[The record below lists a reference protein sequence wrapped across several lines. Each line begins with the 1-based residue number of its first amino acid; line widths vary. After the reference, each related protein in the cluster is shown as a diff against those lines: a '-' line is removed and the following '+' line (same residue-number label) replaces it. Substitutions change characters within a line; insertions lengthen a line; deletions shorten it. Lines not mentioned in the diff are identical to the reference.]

1 MSVSIDGGDE
11 THRQEPTRESVH
23 SIEERET
30 VTKKRTDILK
40 HRRKLP
46 PTPFFSGTWKWVLRL
61 VFIGMAFGI
70 SALIVFYY
78 YVNED
83 LPQIKTLADY
93 NPPVITEVYTEDGQV
108 MAEFFRERRRVLPIE
123 TIPEKLKQAFIAAED
138 SRFYSHPGIDLLGIL
153 RAVFKNI
160 EAGGIVQGGSTI
172 TQQVTKS
179 FLLTPEK
186 SFMRKFKEAILAY
199 RIDKAFTKD
208 EILYLYLNQIYLG
221 QGAYGVESAAE
232 VYFGKTARELSLA
245 EMAVLAG
252 LPQAPTRY
260 SPIRYP
266 EKAKQRQIYVL
277 NRMVTEGYISEAE
290 AKEAMAAPLKLQPI
304 RKHVPDHV
312 SYYAEHVRR
321 YLESKYGAEALLTNG
336 FKVYTAASVPMHQKA
351 YDAMHAGLRELD
363 KRQGYRGPMKHL
375 DPPEIETFCKAFQE
389 RTPESQL
396 RPGAI
401 VTGVVVDVQDARQ
414 RALVRLGKTV
424 GVLSLSEMKW
434 ARKPNPEAQGGTI
447 RKISDTL
454 KTGDVIL
461 TRILEPFPGTKD
473 PLRLA
478 LEQTPAVQAALLS
491 METATGNV
499 RVMIGGRDFNESQF
513 NRAIQAKR
521 QPGSAFKPI
530 VYAAAIDQ
538 GYTPATF
545 IMDTPISFQD
555 DESDPVW
562 NPKNYDRQY
571 HGRVLLRTALE
582 KSLNVVTVKILQDI
596 GVDTVIDY
604 ARRLGIQSPI
614 DKNLSIALGSAVL
627 SPMELTTAFS
637 VFANQG
643 ELIQPLFITRIED
656 KSGKILETME
666 SEKKSVLDPRT
677 AYIMTSLLEGV
688 VKNGTARRLLALN
701 RPIAGKT
708 GTTSN
713 LHDAWFVGFS
723 PQLVTCVWVGFD
735 EMASLGRGETG
746 ASAALPIWMAFMK
759 QALAKY
765 PSTAFPIPEGIVFA
779 RIDADTGLL
788 AGPHS
793 ERVIFECFKEGTV
806 PQIQETPP
814 EPPSDFQRPSQPED
828 LFKSDI

>member
-1 MSVSIDGGDE
+1 
-11 THRQEPTRESVH
+11 
-23 SIEERET
+23 
-30 VTKKRTDILK
+30 
-40 HRRKLP
+40 
-46 PTPFFSGTWKWVLRL
+46 
-61 VFIGMAFGI
+61 
-70 SALIVFYY
+70 
-78 YVNED
+78 
-83 LPQIKTLADY
+83 
-93 NPPVITEVYTEDGQV
+93 QV
-108 MAEFFRERRRVLPIE
+108 MAEFYRERRRVLPIE
-123 TIPEKLKQAFIAAED
+123 AIPEKLKQAFIAAED

-199 RIDKAFTKD
+199 RIDQAFTKD

-232 VYFGKTARELSLA
+232 IYFGKTAQELTLS
-245 EMAVLAG
+245 EMAILAG

-277 NRMVTEGYISEAE
+277 NRMVTEGYITETE
-290 AKEAMAAPLKLQPI
+290 AKEAMAAPWKLQPI
-304 RKHVPDHV
+304 RKSVPDHI

-336 FKVYTAASVPMHQKA
+336 FKVYTAASVSMHQQA
-351 YDAMHAGLRELD
+351 YDAMQAGLRDLD
-363 KRQGYRGPMKHL
+363 KRQGYRGPIKHL
-375 DPPEIETFCKAFQE
+375 DPPEIEAFCKVLQE
-389 RTPESQL
+389 KTPDSQI

-401 VTGVVVDVQDARQ
+401 LTGVVVDVQDAQQ
-414 RALVRLGKTV
+414 RAMVRLGKTV
-424 GVLSLSEMKW
+424 GVLALSDMKW
-434 ARKPNPEAQGGTI
+434 ARKPNPDLQGGTI
-447 RKISDTL
+447 RKVSDAL

-461 TRILEPFPGTKD
+461 VRILEPSPGAKD
-473 PLRLA
+473 SLRVA
-478 LEQTPAVQAALLS
+478 LEQTPAVQAALICL
-491 METATGNV
+491 ETATGNV
-499 RVMIGGRDFNESQF
+499 RVMIGGKDFNESQF

-530 VYAAAIDQ
+530 VYAAAIDK

-545 IMDTPISFQD
+545 MMDTPISFQD

-596 GVDTVIDY
+596 GVDTVVEY
-604 ARRLGIQSPI
+604 ARRLGIQSSI
-614 DKNLSIALGSAVL
+614 DKNLSIALGSSVV

-643 ELIQPLFITRIED
+643 ELVQPLFITRIED
-656 KSGKILETME
+656 KNGKILETVE
-666 SEKKSVLDPRT
+666 PEKKPVLDPRT

-688 VKNGTARRLLALN
+688 VKNGTAKRLLALN

-723 PQLVTCVWVGFD
+723 PQLITGVWVGFD
-735 EMASLGRGETG
+735 DMASLGRGETG

-788 AGPHS
+788 AGSHS
-793 ERVIFECFKEGTV
+793 THVIFECFKEGTV

-814 EPPSDFQRPSQPED
+814 DPPSDSQRPSQPED

>member
-1 MSVSIDGGDE
+1 M
-11 THRQEPTRESVH
+11 
-23 SIEERET
+23 
-30 VTKKRTDILK
+30 TKNRSDILK
-40 HRRKLP
+40 QRAKNQ
-46 PTPFFSGTWKWVLRL
+46 PTSSISTIWKWALRL
-61 VFIGMAFGI
+61 TVIAMAIGI
-70 SALIVFYY
+70 PSIVVFYY

-93 NPPVITEVYTEDGQV
+93 NPPGITEVYTEDGQV
-108 MAEFFRERRRVLPIE
+108 MAEFYRERRRVLPIE
-123 TIPEKLKQAFIAAED
+123 AIPEKLKQAFIAAED

-199 RIDKAFTKD
+199 RIDQAFTKD

-232 VYFGKTARELSLA
+232 IYFGKTAQELTLS
-245 EMAVLAG
+245 EMAILAG

-277 NRMVTEGYISEAE
+277 NRMVTEGYITETE
-290 AKEAMAAPLKLQPI
+290 AKEAMAAPWKLQPI
-304 RKHVPDHV
+304 RKSVPDHI

-336 FKVYTAASVPMHQKA
+336 FKVYTAASVSMHQQA
-351 YDAMHAGLRELD
+351 YDAMQAGLRDLD
-363 KRQGYRGPMKHL
+363 KRQGYRGPIKHL
-375 DPPEIETFCKAFQE
+375 DPPEIEAFCKVLQE
-389 RTPESQL
+389 KTPDSQI

-401 VTGVVVDVQDARQ
+401 LTGVVGDVQDAQQ
-414 RALVRLGKTV
+414 RAMVRLGKTV
-424 GVLSLSEMKW
+424 GVLALSDMKW
-434 ARKPNPEAQGGTI
+434 ARKPNPDLQGGTI
-447 RKISDTL
+447 RKVSDAL

-461 TRILEPFPGTKD
+461 VRILEPSPGAKD
-473 PLRLA
+473 SLRVA
-478 LEQTPAVQAALLS
+478 LEQTPAVQAALICL
-491 METATGNV
+491 ETATGNV
-499 RVMIGGRDFNESQF
+499 RVMIGGKDFNESQF

-530 VYAAAIDQ
+530 VYAAAIDK

-545 IMDTPISFQD
+545 MMDTPISFQD

-596 GVDTVIDY
+596 GVDTVVEY
-604 ARRLGIQSPI
+604 ARRLGIQSSI
-614 DKNLSIALGSAVL
+614 DKNLSIALGSSVV

-656 KSGKILETME
+656 KNGKILETVE
-666 SEKKSVLDPRT
+666 PEKKPVLDPRT

-688 VKNGTARRLLALN
+688 VKNGTAKRLLALN

-723 PQLVTCVWVGFD
+723 PQLITGVWVGFD
-735 EMASLGRGETG
+735 DMASLGRGETG

-765 PSTAFPIPEGIVFA
+765 PSAAFPIPEGIVFA

-788 AGPHS
+788 AGSHS
-793 ERVIFECFKEGTV
+793 THVIFECFKEGTV

-814 EPPSDFQRPSQPED
+814 DPPSDSQRPSQPED